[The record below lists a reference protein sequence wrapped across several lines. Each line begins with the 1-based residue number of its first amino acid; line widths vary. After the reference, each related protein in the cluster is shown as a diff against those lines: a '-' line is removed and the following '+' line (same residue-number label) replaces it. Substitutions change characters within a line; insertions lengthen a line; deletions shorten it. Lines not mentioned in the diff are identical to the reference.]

1 MFISIMLLII
11 MEITEKFYGIPYF
24 SEITKVLSVVTV
36 PIIMITF
43 GILIRE
49 NEDDKKDLFK
59 KGFLI
64 YFILQIINMLIV
76 AIMKG
81 ENPGYFMFTPYYIDW
96 IFIAIPI
103 YTIILDKLENENHIL
118 FITTVIA
125 LCLTI
130 DGSINSDLICKLIM
144 YLPFFVLGWKYEK
157 ETKSIPKGKM
167 MVLVK
172 IATLVLLTIAFQA
185 IDTKNVMISSVKTTE
200 NAVEIA
206 TLKLMLYAT
215 SAIAFSLIIDLFS
228 NIKFLNK
235 EHKFNYEN
243 VLILG
248 PIANNILLETGY
260 TSLINSTYSII
271 LIFLTGA
278 LITLLLAYI
287 PFGKIVNFLLDK
299 IKIRKENKKNK
310 KEEKLKKK
318 GKFEEERLI
327 IQPDGLLTKLIN
339 SNVMVILLGIF
350 YTFKTNNVL
359 QSNSLQ

>member
-1 MFISIMLLII
+1 
-11 MEITEKFYGIPYF
+11 
-24 SEITKVLSVVTV
+24 
-36 PIIMITF
+36 MITF

-103 YTIILDKLENENHIL
+103 YTIILDKLGNENHIL

-167 MVLVK
+167 MVLV
-172 IATLVLLTIAFQA
+172 TLT
-185 IDTKNVMISSVKTTE
+185 
-200 NAVEIA
+200 
-206 TLKLMLYAT
+206 
-215 SAIAFSLIIDLFS
+215 
-228 NIKFLNK
+228 KFLV
-235 EHKFNYEN
+235 F
-243 VLILG
+243 
-248 PIANNILLETGY
+248 
-260 TSLINSTYSII
+260 SIQ
-271 LIFLTGA
+271 TCKQRQG
-278 LITLLLAYI
+278 
-287 PFGKIVNFLLDK
+287 
-299 IKIRKENKKNK
+299 R
-310 KEEKLKKK
+310 
-318 GKFEEERLI
+318 
-327 IQPDGLLTKLIN
+327 
-339 SNVMVILLGIF
+339 
-350 YTFKTNNVL
+350 
-359 QSNSLQ
+359 